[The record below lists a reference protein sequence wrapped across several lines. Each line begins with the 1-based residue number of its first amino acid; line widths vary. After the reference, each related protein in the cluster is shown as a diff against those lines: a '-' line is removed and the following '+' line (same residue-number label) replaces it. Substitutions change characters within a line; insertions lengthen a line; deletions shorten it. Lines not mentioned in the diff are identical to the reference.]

1 MVMQS
6 EKDNRLKFNQHI
18 KSDKMTY
25 IFYADLK
32 SLVKKQMYIRIILKI
47 IQHQKQ
53 INMFFADN
61 KCQLYGH
68 FIIHRTAKFIFR

>member
-25 IFYADLK
+25 ILYADLK
-32 SLVKKQMYIRIILKI
+32 SLVKK
-47 IQHQKQ
+47 
-53 INMFFADN
+53 
-61 KCQLYGH
+61 
-68 FIIHRTAKFIFR
+68 